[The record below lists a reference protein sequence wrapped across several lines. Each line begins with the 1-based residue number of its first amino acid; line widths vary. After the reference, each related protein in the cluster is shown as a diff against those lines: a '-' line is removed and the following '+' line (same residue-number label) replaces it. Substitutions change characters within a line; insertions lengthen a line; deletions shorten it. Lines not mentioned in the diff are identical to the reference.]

1 MKQEDTYK
9 EVKVFEFPNMTVR
22 VHQPILAED
31 ERARRMK
38 AIKKAA
44 ASLLRDLYAK
54 EMSAKKA

>member
-31 ERARRMK
+31 E
-38 AIKKAA
+38 
-44 ASLLRDLYAK
+44 
-54 EMSAKKA
+54 